1 MAALRRGGKDDLQL
15 HAQEIAQN
23 NRRQH
28 LDIATRVPDPTG
40 PAIRGAPQTQKIA
53 EADRGQSVRQPKT
66 KHGDLLTQRAL
77 DWNQLDDGGR
87 HARETAL
94 EIGSDD
100 LDVPDI
106 GHESALLARAMIVF
120 WKERNGAKGGFAP
133 AGADQPQLTARI
145 S

>member
-1 MAALRRGGKDDLQL
+1 MPDPAGPTIRCAPQ
-15 HAQEIAQN
+15 AQEIA
-23 NRRQH
+23 
-28 LDIATRVPDPTG
+28 
-40 PAIRGAPQTQKIA
+40 
-53 EADRGQSVRQPKT
+53 ESDRGQGVRQPRA
-66 KHGDLLTQRAL
+66 KHGDLFAKRAL
-77 DWNQLDDGGR
+77 DRNQLDNGGR
-87 HARETAL
+87 HAREAAL

-106 GHESALLARAMIVF
+106 GHESALLARATIVF